1 MMKLARNKKGEKRG
15 ERGGIRD
22 TMGEEKRT
30 REK

>member
-1 MMKLARNKKGEKRG
+1 MMKLARNKKGEKKG
-15 ERGGIRD
+15 GGIRD